1 MTILTDESAPSIEP
15 ALPIEAVL
23 TELHNSLTTHKRVL
37 VVAPPG
43 AGKST
48 LLPLSLL
55 TSDWLGD
62 GEIWLLEPRRIAAEQ
77 VARRL
82 ASTLKEELGNTIGL
96 ITGDFS
102 KTHRNNKLIV
112 MTEGVL
118 AQRLLKEND
127 IPNCKAVIFDEF
139 HERNLQSDLGLALAT
154 QCQDYLRDDLKLIIM
169 SATLDSKVLIEK
181 LDAQLI
187 ESQGRSYPVDIQY
200 VIKQAELSLEQ
211 NITTLIRQALKQHQG
226 DILVFLPGIK
236 EISRTQTLLEDRFSA
251 SDKQQQFVI
260 FPLHGQLQS
269 KDQQVV
275 LKPCDQRKIILATDI
290 AKTSLTIEGVTAVI
304 DCGLERQAR
313 FNSQNAMD
321 ELVTVQASQAS
332 MIQRAGRAGRIQA
345 GYCYRLLSEEA
356 FISRPSFS
364 QCAIQLSDLTPFALT
379 LGSWGSFD
387 VNDYFLLDLPD
398 ANRYEKSVQLLTQ
411 LNATEN
417 SDTDQKILNSHGKLL
432 SEFPIHPRLANMLLS
447 IKHNNDKYTACLL
460 AAILSEGD
468 PLYFK
473 FSNSDLSVRLELFT
487 QSNLPKQF
495 EGGEVKYRLAKRIQI
510 LAKRLANKL
519 QVTNFNID
527 SEKSGLLCML
537 AYPDRIAQKRGNGY
551 RLSNGQGAQLI
562 DKDALTANDF
572 LAVAQVSKQA
582 AFNGATVHAKS
593 IIRLG
598 CQLTKQLIEEYY
610 SDQIILHSRF
620 EMLNQLMEIKEYK
633 LGALVISSRKEKAP
647 AAAINQ
653 FILQQVR
660 DKGLVYL
667 PFSQTDMKLLDKLTL
682 AHELMPHIYPSFEE
696 TILINSLELWLLP
709 FLNGTPLKSIAFS
722 DVLLSRIDWAIQTQL
737 KKDLPTSIALPSG
750 RNANIDYSQNPP
762 VVKAKLQECFGMTA
776 SPTIA
781 QGQVTINLHLLSP
794 AQKPLAMTHDL
805 AFFWQQ
811 AYPQVRKEN
820 RGRYAKHPWPED
832 PLTAV
837 ASALTKKKMEAR

>member
-1 MTILTDESAPSIEP
+1 MRSMTALTNKS

-23 TELHNSLTTHKRVL
+23 PELHSALETHKRVL

-55 TSDWLGD
+55 KSEWLAD

-82 ASTLKEELGNTIGL
+82 ANTLNEELGNTVGL

-102 KTHRNNKLIV
+102 KTHKSNTLVV

-118 AQRLLKEND
+118 AQRLLRDND
-127 IPNCKAVIFDEF
+127 IPNCKAIIFDEF

-169 SATLDSKVLIEK
+169 SATLDSSTLVEK
-181 LDAQLI
+181 LGAQLI

-200 VIKQAELSLEQ
+200 AIKQAELSLEQ
-211 NITTLIRQALKQHQG
+211 NINKLVQQALKQHQG

-236 EISRTQTLLEDRFSA
+236 EISRTQQLLEDRFS
-251 SDKQQQFVI
+251 SGETQKHFCV

-269 KDQQVV
+269 RDQQAV
-275 LKPCDQRKIILATDI
+275 LKPNNQRKIILATDI
-290 AKTSLTIEGVTAVI
+290 AKTSLTIEGVTVVI

-313 FNSQNAMD
+313 FNTQNAMD

-332 MIQRAGRAGRIQA
+332 MIQRAGRAGRLQA
-345 GYCYRLLSEEA
+345 GHCYRLLSEEA
-356 FISRPSFS
+356 FISRSSFS

-379 LGSWGSFD
+379 LGSWGSFN
-387 VNDYFLLDLPD
+387 VSEYFLLDLPD
-398 ANRYEKSVQLLTQ
+398 ANRYEKSLQLLTQ
-411 LNATEN
+411 LNATTS
-417 SDTDQKILNSHGKLL
+417 SDTEQKTLSSHGKSL
-432 SEFPIHPRLANMLLS
+432 SEFPIHPRLAHMLLS
-447 IKHNNDKYTACLL
+447 VKNNNDKYSACLL

-473 FSNSDLSVRLELFT
+473 FPNSDLTVRLELFK

-495 EGGEVKYRLAKRIQI
+495 EGGDVRYRLAKRIKV
-510 LAKRLANKL
+510 LAKRLANKI
-519 QVTNFNID
+519 QVNNFDID
-527 SEKSGLLCML
+527 SERAGLLCML

-551 RLSNGQGAQLI
+551 RLSNGQGAQLL
-562 DKDALTANDF
+562 DKDALKSSDF
-572 LAVAQVSKQA
+572 LAVAQVSKQS

-593 IIRLG
+593 VIRLG
-598 CQLTKQLIEEYY
+598 CLLTKQLIEEYY
-610 SDQIILHSRF
+610 ADQITPQSSYV
-620 EMLNQLMEIKEYK
+620 MQTQLMEIKEYK
-633 LGALVISSRKEKAP
+633 LGALVISSQKEKAP
-647 AAAINQ
+647 ATAIND
-653 FILQQVR
+653 FILQEVR
-660 DKGLVYL
+660 NKGLAYL
-667 PFSQTDMKLLDKLTL
+667 PLSQAHIAVLNKLTI
-682 AHELMPHIYPSFEE
+682 AHELMPNAYPSFEE
-696 TILINSLELWLLP
+696 SVLINCLEKWLLP
-709 FLNGTPLKSIAFS
+709 FLNGKALKSIPFDDA
-722 DVLLSRIDWAIQTQL
+722 LLSRINWAVQTQL
-737 KKDLPTSIALPSG
+737 KKDLPASIALPSG
-750 RNANIDYSQNPP
+750 RNASIDYSQNPP
-762 VVKAKLQECFGMTA
+762 VVKAKLQECFGMAT

-781 QGQVTINLHLLSP
+781 QGKVTINLHLLSP

-805 AFFWQQ
+805 AFFWKQ
-811 AYPQVRKEN
+811 AYPEVRKEN

-837 ASALTKKKMEAR
+837 ASALTKKRMVGK